1 MKFRI
6 ATPLVTTAFALLLGA
21 CSSLPGQKADIDAVM
36 TASGLDAQISM
47 LDTPLH
53 TDKMNGPLAMIPD
66 EWITLVNST
75 ISENVKPEQIRAD
88 LRSALA
94 KNLSGAELNSV
105 QKFYESDTGKHVV
118 AIESGKA
125 DTSTIGTGNN
135 GSDRATLDALANATG
150 YGKAVSQLAQHGLND
165 AVDVA
170 VKNGC
175 FGLDQVPFA
184 SMLVGVVKK
193 AQLAVLRENVNSLV
207 RERYT
212 RLSAD
217 EQATY
222 LAFAQSSAGQKFF
235 AARGSVMQETA
246 QRTGDALNGQLGQ
259 RVMQVCKARA

>member
-1 MKFRI
+1 MKTFRI
-6 ATPLVTTAFALLLGA
+6 AAPLVTLSFALVLGA
-21 CSSLPGQKADIDAVM
+21 CASLPGQKADIDAVM

-53 TDKMNGPLAMIPD
+53 TEKMSGPLAMIPD

-75 ISENVKPEQIRAD
+75 IAENVKPEQIRTE
-88 LRSALA
+88 LRTALG

-118 AIESGKA
+118 AIESGKTTA
-125 DTSTIGTGNN
+125 GSGSS
-135 GSDRATLDALANATG
+135 SDRATLDALANATG

-175 FGLDQVPFA
+175 FGLDQLPFA
-184 SMLVGVVKK
+184 GMLVGVVKK
-193 AQLAVLRENVNSLV
+193 AQLAALRENVNALV

-217 EQATY
+217 EQAAY

-235 AARGSVMQETA
+235 AARGSVMQDTA

>member
-6 ATPLVTTAFALLLGA
+6 TTPLVTTAFALLLGA
-21 CSSLPGQKADIDAVM
+21 CASLPGQKADIDAVM

-47 LDTPLH
+47 LDTPLR
-53 TDKMNGPLAMIPD
+53 TDKMDGPLAMIPD

-75 ISENVKPEQIRAD
+75 IAENVKPEQIRAS
-88 LRSALA
+88 LRTALE

-105 QKFYESDTGKHVV
+105 QKFYESETGKHVV

-125 DTSTIGTGNN
+125 DMRSGSTSH
-135 GSDRATLDALANATG
+135 DRATLDALANATG

-170 VKNGC
+170 VKSGC

-193 AQLAVLRENVNSLV
+193 AQLAALRENVNALV

-212 RLSAD
+212 RLSTD
-217 EQATY
+217 EQASY
-222 LAFAQSSAGQKFF
+222 LAFAQSTAGQKFF